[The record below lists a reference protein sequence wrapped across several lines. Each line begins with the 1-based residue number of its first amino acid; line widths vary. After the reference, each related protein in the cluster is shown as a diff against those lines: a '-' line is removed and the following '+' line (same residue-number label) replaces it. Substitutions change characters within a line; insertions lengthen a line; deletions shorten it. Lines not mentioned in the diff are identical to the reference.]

1 MASLARSPLRSAPSL
16 SSRRARLE
24 GSPAAHLDP
33 ILIGAVLA
41 ICALSLLMIY
51 SSTRESLEFQGVD
64 PLYFV
69 KRQLL
74 YIGIGVAVM
83 IGVMAVD
90 YRKLRDF
97 SVLAYGGVVLSL
109 LLVLSPLGSDAR
121 GSQAWFELPGGFQLQ
136 PSELAKFG
144 IIIAVAG
151 FCNEH
156 RGEMTPREL
165 VLTIGLAAVPLGLVA
180 LQPDLGT
187 GMVLALIVVAL
198 LAVAGV
204 PGRQLAVLGLLA
216 VTAAFAVVN
225 LGLLADYQEDRL
237 TSVLDGGADPQGSG
251 YNQEQSEL
259 ALESG
264 GFSGQGLY
272 EGPQTQGGFVPEQH
286 TDFIFTTIGEELG
299 FVGAGALLGLFAL
312 VVWRTWRTAALA
324 RDFFG
329 MLVCIGVLAMLT
341 FQIFENIGM
350 TMGIM
355 PVTGIPLPF
364 MSYGGSSTI
373 AAFACI
379 GLVANVYMRR
389 FVG

>member
-1 MASLARSPLRSAPSL
+1 MASISPPRVQSLPAL
-16 SSRRARLE
+16 SSRRARFE
-24 GSPAAHLDP
+24 GSPAAHVDP
-33 ILIGAVLA
+33 ILIGAVLGV
-41 ICALSLLMIY
+41 CALGLLMIY
-51 SSTRESLEFQGVD
+51 SATRDQLRVEGVD
-64 PLYFV
+64 ELYFV

-74 YIGIGVAVM
+74 FIGIGIVVM
-83 IGVMAVD
+83 IAVMAVD

-97 SVLAYGGVVLSL
+97 SVLAYGAVILAL
-109 LLVLSPLGSDAR
+109 LLVLSPLGSNAR

-144 IIIAVAG
+144 IIVAVAG
-151 FCNEH
+151 YCNEH
-156 RGEMTPREL
+156 RGQMSPREL

-204 PGRQLAVLGLLA
+204 PGRQLAILGLLA
-216 VTAAFAVVN
+216 VTAVFAVVN

-237 TSVLDGGADPQGSG
+237 TSVFDSGADPQGAG

-259 ALESG
+259 AIESG
-264 GFSGQGLY
+264 GWDGQGLY

-286 TDFIFTTIGEELG
+286 TDFIFTAVGEELG

-312 VVWRTWRTAALA
+312 VVWRTWRTATLA
-324 RDFFG
+324 RDLFG

-350 TMGIM
+350 TMGLM
-355 PVTGIPLPF
+355 PVAGIPLPF

-373 AAFACI
+373 ATFACI

>member
-1 MASLARSPLRSAPSL
+1 MASISPPRVQPLPGLSNRRSRF
-16 SSRRARLE
+16 E
-24 GSPAAHLDP
+24 GTPAAHIDP
-33 ILIGAVLA
+33 ILIGAVLGV
-41 ICALSLLMIY
+41 CALGLLMIY
-51 SSTRESLEFQGVD
+51 SATRDQLRVEGVD
-64 PLYFV
+64 VLFFV

-74 YIGIGVAVM
+74 FIGIGIAVM
-83 IGVMAVD
+83 IAVMAVD

-97 SVLAYGGVVLSL
+97 SVLAYGAVIVGL
-109 LLVLSPLGSDAR
+109 LLVLSPIGSNAR

-144 IIIAVAG
+144 IIVAVAG
-151 FCNEH
+151 YCNEH
-156 RGEMTPREL
+156 RGQMSPREL

-180 LQPDLGT
+180 IQPDLGT

-204 PGRQLAVLGLLA
+204 PGRQLAILGLLA
-216 VTAAFAVVN
+216 VTAVFAVVN
-225 LGLLADYQEDRL
+225 LGLLADYQENRL
-237 TSVLDGGADPQGSG
+237 TSVFDSGADPEGAG

-259 ALESG
+259 AIESG
-264 GFSGQGLY
+264 GWDGQGLY

-286 TDFIFTTIGEELG
+286 TDFIFTAVGEELG

-312 VVWRTWRTAALA
+312 VVWRAWRTATLA
-324 RDFFG
+324 RDLFG

-350 TMGIM
+350 TMGLM

-373 AAFACI
+373 ATFACI

>member
-1 MASLARSPLRSAPSL
+1 MASISPPRVQSLPAL
-16 SSRRARLE
+16 SSRRARFE
-24 GSPAAHLDP
+24 GSPAAHVDP
-33 ILIGAVLA
+33 ILIGAVLGV
-41 ICALSLLMIY
+41 CALGLLMIY
-51 SSTRESLEFQGVD
+51 SATRDQLRVEGVD
-64 PLYFV
+64 ELYFV

-74 YIGIGVAVM
+74 FIGIGIVVM
-83 IGVMAVD
+83 IAVMAVD

-97 SVLAYGGVVLSL
+97 SVLAYGAVILAL
-109 LLVLSPLGSDAR
+109 LLVLSPLGSNAR

-144 IIIAVAG
+144 IIVAVAG
-151 FCNEH
+151 YCNEH
-156 RGEMTPREL
+156 RGQMSPREL

-204 PGRQLAVLGLLA
+204 PGRQLAILGLLA
-216 VTAAFAVVN
+216 VTAVFAVVN

-237 TSVLDGGADPQGSG
+237 TSVFDSGADPQGAG

-259 ALESG
+259 AIESG
-264 GFSGQGLY
+264 GWDGQGLY

-286 TDFIFTTIGEELG
+286 TDFIFTAVGEELG

-312 VVWRTWRTAALA
+312 VVWRTWRTATLA
-324 RDFFG
+324 RDLFG

-350 TMGIM
+350 TMGLM

-373 AAFACI
+373 ATFACI

>member
-1 MASLARSPLRSAPSL
+1 MASISPPRVQPLPGLSNRRSRF
-16 SSRRARLE
+16 E
-24 GSPAAHLDP
+24 GTPAAHIDP
-33 ILIGAVLA
+33 ILIGAVLGV
-41 ICALSLLMIY
+41 CALGLLMIY
-51 SSTRESLEFQGVD
+51 SATRDQLRVEGVD
-64 PLYFV
+64 DLYFV

-74 YIGIGVAVM
+74 FIGIGIAVM
-83 IGVMAVD
+83 IAVMAVD

-97 SVLAYGGVVLSL
+97 SVLAYGAVIVGL
-109 LLVLSPLGSDAR
+109 LLVLSPIGSNAR

-144 IIIAVAG
+144 IIVAVAG
-151 FCNEH
+151 YCNEH
-156 RGEMTPREL
+156 RGQMSPREL

-180 LQPDLGT
+180 IQPDLGT

-204 PGRQLAVLGLLA
+204 PGRQLAILGLLA
-216 VTAAFAVVN
+216 VTAVFAVVN
-225 LGLLADYQEDRL
+225 LGLLADYQENRL
-237 TSVLDGGADPQGSG
+237 TSVFDSGADPEGAG

-259 ALESG
+259 AIESG
-264 GFSGQGLY
+264 GWDGQGLY

-286 TDFIFTTIGEELG
+286 TDFIFTAVGEELG

-312 VVWRTWRTAALA
+312 VVWRAWRTATLA
-324 RDFFG
+324 RDLFG

-350 TMGIM
+350 TMGLM

-373 AAFACI
+373 ATFACI